1 MNSYRRVGYCD
12 GYTEILEKLQ
22 REQNEI
28 FWKINQ
34 GERSD
39 DKRELL
45 APYVKK
51 YLSDQKITLDVYS
64 QSELA
69 EKLVDDLLFYSV
81 LTRPL
86 TDDEVEGIHVNSWE
100 DVQVEFRD
108 GIKCKIDGFQS
119 AQHGIDIIR
128 RLLQRSNMT
137 IDRAVPMAEG
147 SIGSHIRISAMISPI
162 VDEEVGCCCYIR
174 KLRQQIFSTEEYLQS
189 DFASEKELNF
199 LTTALRYGA
208 SILLVGK
215 VNAGKTSFLSYLLS
229 KMPDEQKIATVE
241 SGAREIS
248 LMKRGADHRVQNN
261 VIHLLTRPSRRE
273 EQNIT
278 QEKLVEKLLRQ
289 NAEVIAMAEMR
300 NEEAYAAQEA
310 SLVGASVISTAHA
323 GSPQLAHKRVADLCR
338 KRYSVDYQTALMQA
352 CEAFPIVAYLHM
364 LPDRKRR
371 IMNISECTVSGGRIR
386 YRNLFEYRIAVQRLE
401 EDGECVIEGEHKQV
415 GNPSDA
421 LIQQMKMYGISRREI
436 DGVRGKE
443 EGE

>member
-34 GERSD
+34 GDRSD
-39 DKRELL
+39 NKRELL

-108 GIKCKIDGFQS
+108 GTKCKIDGFQS

-147 SIGSHIRISAMISPI
+147 SIGSHIRISAMI
-162 VDEEVGCCCYIR
+162 
-174 KLRQQIFSTEEYLQS
+174 
-189 DFASEKELNF
+189 
-199 LTTALRYGA
+199 
-208 SILLVGK
+208 
-215 VNAGKTSFLSYLLS
+215 
-229 KMPDEQKIATVE
+229 
-241 SGAREIS
+241 
-248 LMKRGADHRVQNN
+248 
-261 VIHLLTRPSRRE
+261 
-273 EQNIT
+273 
-278 QEKLVEKLLRQ
+278 
-289 NAEVIAMAEMR
+289 
-300 NEEAYAAQEA
+300 
-310 SLVGASVISTAHA
+310 
-323 GSPQLAHKRVADLCR
+323 
-338 KRYSVDYQTALMQA
+338 
-352 CEAFPIVAYLHM
+352 
-364 LPDRKRR
+364 
-371 IMNISECTVSGGRIR
+371 
-386 YRNLFEYRIAVQRLE
+386 
-401 EDGECVIEGEHKQV
+401 
-415 GNPSDA
+415 
-421 LIQQMKMYGISRREI
+421 
-436 DGVRGKE
+436 
-443 EGE
+443 